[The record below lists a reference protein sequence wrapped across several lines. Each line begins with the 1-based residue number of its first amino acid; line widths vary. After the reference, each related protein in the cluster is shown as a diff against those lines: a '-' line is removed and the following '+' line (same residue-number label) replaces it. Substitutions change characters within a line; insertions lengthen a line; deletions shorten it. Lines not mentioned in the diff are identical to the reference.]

1 MTDESSGLFKVIEKL
16 AAEFGGSLDH
26 DSWREK
32 LWAQVPEPIRKDV
45 EQHVA
50 AHLPADLLAKWRDQH
65 ARGVPIGSD
74 EVSFHFS
81 AGLAVRNLCRQR
93 LKDDELGAYGLWGEW
108 DDYYGAVL
116 AAIAASAARD

>member
-1 MTDESSGLFKVIEKL
+1 
-16 AAEFGGSLDH
+16 
-26 DSWREK
+26 
-32 LWAQVPEPIRKDV
+32 
-45 EQHVA
+45 
-50 AHLPADLLAKWRDQH
+50 LPADLLAKWRDQH